1 MAGCAPAAPIHR
13 CRAVRCKPR
22 YKNSSTSTSVL
33 GTSIASVVSWA
44 LRITGGARK
53 KKQQTVSSPP
63 GPQWQEGA
71 GALLLVAAANTSGLL
86 EALETALSC
95 CAPQAGSRLAHLS
108 SSSRQSLL
116 QTQLFLGV
124 VGLSRPWG
132 LRGYTG
138 DALGRLPGRSRAYG
152 YFHTERFLAELA
164 RSNGAE
170 AFTGALARWTT
181 RLWQSEVSAGMNVS
195 ALFYI
200 DGQTPPG
207 LHRCGFFLVVWLGD
221 SQQS

>member
-1 MAGCAPAAPIHR
+1 M
-13 CRAVRCKPR
+13 
-22 YKNSSTSTSVL
+22 
-33 GTSIASVVSWA
+33 
-44 LRITGGARK
+44 
-53 KKQQTVSSPP
+53 
-63 GPQWQEGA
+63 
-71 GALLLVAAANTSGLL
+71 LLVAAANTSGLL

-116 QTQLFLGV
+116 QTLLFLGV

-138 DALGRLPGRSRAYG
+138 DALGSLPGRSRAYG

-170 AFTGALARWTT
+170 AFTSALARWTT
-181 RLWQSEVSAGMNVS
+181 RLWQSEVSALDLMRRVPD
-195 ALFYI
+195 A
-200 DGQTPPG
+200 PPG
-207 LHRCGFFLVVWLGD
+207 VMELLLVRALERFQSCGALVVSFGLVALAD
-221 SQQS
+221 TSQEMTPVERKLVSLATDGLHLMEHRETLFNFKQKFQPS